1 VGQALASTSFWPAK
15 LVDARPE
22 AWHDDRGKVS
32 SENVLVNTHS
42 KRVHFLPGVLV
53 RTAPTGTAVPLVVD
67 SPHSGRAYP
76 EDFGHSAPLAMLRRA
91 EDAFVDDLYE
101 DAPRHGAGFLKALF
115 PRSYVDPN
123 RHEAEIDPTMLS
135 GTWRFPIEASE
146 RTEMGLGLIRRLIRG
161 NVPVYERLLT
171 VAEIEDR
178 IARYHRPYH
187 EELEAMLAELHAR
200 FGAVWHINAHSM
212 KALGRKQG
220 KSIPRDDFVL
230 GDLEGESCD
239 PDFTA
244 FVAET
249 LQGYGYTVRIN
260 HPFKGAALV
269 QRFGRP
275 KEGRHSL
282 QIEVNRGLYMDEDKI
297 EKTGG
302 FEALKRDIDRL
313 LAAVAGFVEQQA
325 RSVLPAAREGE

>member
-1 VGQALASTSFWPAK
+1 MKNA
-15 LVDARPE
+15 DI
-22 AWHDDRGKVS
+22 
-32 SENVLVNTHS
+32 
-42 KRVHFLPGVLV
+42 KRVRFLPGVLV
-53 RTAPTGTAVPLVVD
+53 RSAPAGTAVPLVVD

-76 EDFGHSAPLAMLRRA
+76 EDFGHAAPLALLRRA

-101 DAPRHGAGFLKALF
+101 AAPLHGAGFLKALF

-123 RHEAEIDPTMLS
+123 RNEAEIDPAMLD
-135 GTWRFPIEASE
+135 GAWPAAIEASE

-161 NVPVYERLLT
+161 NVPVYDRKLP
-171 VAEIEDR
+171 VAEIAAR
-178 IARYHRPYH
+178 IAGFHRPYH
-187 EELEAMLAELHAR
+187 DELEAMLTELHAR

-239 PDFTA
+239 PEFTA
-244 FVAET
+244 FVAEA
-249 LQGYGYTVRIN
+249 LQSYGYTVRIN

-269 QRFGRP
+269 KRFGRP

-282 QIEVNRGLYMDEDKI
+282 QIEVNRGLYMDEEKI
-297 EKTGG
+297 EKTAD
-302 FEALKRDIDRL
+302 FAALKRDIDRM
-313 LAAVAGFVEQQA
+313 LAAVADFVGAQVQA
-325 RSVLPAAREGE
+325 SLPEAREGE

>member
-1 VGQALASTSFWPAK
+1 VW
-15 LVDARPE
+15 
-22 AWHDDRGKVS
+22 
-32 SENVLVNTHS
+32 
-42 KRVHFLPGVLV
+42 
-53 RTAPTGTAVPLVVD
+53 PLVVD

-76 EDFGHSAPLAMLRRA
+76 EDFGHAAPLALLRRA

-101 DAPRHGAGFLKALF
+101 DAPLHGAGFLKALF

-123 RHEAEIDPTMLS
+123 RHEAEIDPGMLE
-135 GTWRFPIEASE
+135 GDWPTPIEASA

-161 NVPVYERLLT
+161 NVPVYDRLLP

-178 IARYHRPYH
+178 IARFHRPYH
-187 EELEAMLAELHAR
+187 DELEAMLAELHAR

-212 KALGRKQG
+212 KAMGRKQG

-239 PDFTA
+239 PEFTT

-249 LQGYGYTVRIN
+249 LQDFGYSVRIN

-269 QRFGRP
+269 KRFGRP
-275 KEGRHSL
+275 REGRHSL
-282 QIEVNRGLYMDEDKI
+282 QIEVNRGLYMDEERI
-297 EKTGG
+297 EKTED
-302 FEALKRDIDRL
+302 FDTLKRDVDRL
-313 LAAVAGFVEQQA
+313 LAAVAGFVEQQLQPP
-325 RSVLPAAREGE
+325 LPEAREGE

>member
-1 VGQALASTSFWPAK
+1 LAAI
-15 LVDARPE
+15 
-22 AWHDDRGKVS
+22 
-32 SENVLVNTHS
+32 HS
-42 KRVHFLPGVLV
+42 KRIRFLPGVLV
-53 RTAPTGTAVPLVVD
+53 RSAPTGTARPLVVD

-76 EDFGHSAPLAMLRRA
+76 EDFGHAAPLALLRRA

-101 DAPRHGAGFLKALF
+101 DAPLHGAGFLKALF

-123 RHEAEIDPTMLS
+123 RHEAEIDPGMLTDAWPS
-135 GTWRFPIEASE
+135 AIEASE

-161 NVPVYERLLT
+161 NVPVYDRQLS

-178 IARYHRPYH
+178 IARFHRPYH
-187 EELEAMLAELHAR
+187 DELEAMLGELHGR

-239 PDFTA
+239 PEFTA

-260 HPFKGAALV
+260 HPFKGAELV
-269 QRFGRP
+269 RRFGRP
-275 KEGRHSL
+275 REGRHSL

-297 EKTGG
+297 EKTAG
-302 FEALKRDIDRL
+302 FAALKRDIDRL
-313 LAAVAGFVEQQA
+313 LAAVAGFVEQQV
-325 RSVLPAAREGE
+325 RLSLPEAREGE

>member
-1 VGQALASTSFWPAK
+1 MATHPPGGVSSGNLLAST
-15 LVDARPE
+15 R
-22 AWHDDRGKVS
+22 
-32 SENVLVNTHS
+32 S
-42 KRVHFLPGVLV
+42 KRVRFLPGVLV
-53 RTAPTGTAVPLVVD
+53 RTAPTGATLPLVVD
-67 SPHSGRAYP
+67 SPHSGQAYP
-76 EDFGHSAPLAMLRRA
+76 EDFGHAAPLALLRRA

-101 DAPRHGAGFLKALF
+101 DAPHHGAGFLKALF

-123 RHEAEIDPTMLS
+123 RHEGEIDPAMLD
-135 GTWRFPIEASE
+135 GDWPCAIAASE

-161 NVPVYERLLT
+161 NVPVYDRLLT
-171 VAEIEDR
+171 VAEVEAR
-178 IARYHRPYH
+178 IARFHRPYH
-187 EELEAMLAELHAR
+187 DELEAMLTEMHAR
-200 FGAVWHINAHSM
+200 FGGVWHINAHSM

-220 KSIPRDDFVL
+220 RSIPRDDFVL

-239 PDFTA
+239 PEFTG

-249 LQGYGYTVRIN
+249 LKGYGYSVRIN

-297 EKTGG
+297 EKTAG
-302 FEALKRDIDRL
+302 FDALKRDIDRM
-313 LAAVAGFVEQQA
+313 LAAVAGFVAQQIEN
-325 RSVLPAAREGE
+325 VLPEAREGE

>member
-1 VGQALASTSFWPAK
+1 LADRWQPTHAVANNENPLASIEIK
-15 LVDARPE
+15 
-22 AWHDDRGKVS
+22 KV
-32 SENVLVNTHS
+32 
-42 KRVHFLPGVLV
+42 RFLPGVLV
-53 RTAPTGTAVPLVVD
+53 RTAPTGKAVPLVVD
-67 SPHSGRAYP
+67 SPHSGHAYP
-76 EDFGHSAPLAMLRRA
+76 EDFGHAAPLALLRRA

-123 RHEAEIDPTMLS
+123 RHEAEIDPAMLD
-135 GTWRFPIEASE
+135 GAWPNTIDPTE

-161 NVPVYERLLT
+161 NVPVYDRLLT

-178 IARYHRPYH
+178 IARFHRPYH
-187 EELEAMLAELHAR
+187 DELETMLAEMHAR
-200 FGAVWHINAHSM
+200 FGGVWHINAHSM

-230 GDLEGESCD
+230 GDLQGESCD
-239 PDFTA
+239 PEFTA

-249 LQGYGYTVRIN
+249 LKGFGYSVKLN

-275 KEGRHSL
+275 KDGRHSL
-282 QIEVNRGLYMDEDKI
+282 QIEVNRGLYMDEEKI
-297 EKTGG
+297 EKTAN
-302 FEALKRDIDRL
+302 FAVLKRDIDRM
-313 LAAVAGFVEQQA
+313 LAAVAGFVEQQIGSA
-325 RSVLPAAREGE
+325 LSEAQEGE

>member
-1 VGQALASTSFWPAK
+1 MPGLKPGMTTEYDVNVENLLANAEIK
-15 LVDARPE
+15 
-22 AWHDDRGKVS
+22 KV
-32 SENVLVNTHS
+32 
-42 KRVHFLPGVLV
+42 RFLPGVLV
-53 RTAPTGTAVPLVVD
+53 RTAPTGAALPLVVD

-76 EDFGHSAPLAMLRRA
+76 EDFGHSAPLALLRRA

-101 DAPRHGAGFLKALF
+101 DAPRYGAGFLKALF

-123 RHEAEIDPTMLS
+123 RHEAEIDPGMLDAA
-135 GTWRFPIEASE
+135 WPIAIEASE

-161 NVPVYERLLT
+161 NVPVYDRLLSVT
-171 VAEIEDR
+171 EIAAR
-178 IARYHRPYH
+178 IAGYHRPYH
-187 EELEAMLAELHAR
+187 DELEAMLAEMHAR
-200 FGAVWHINAHSM
+200 FGGVWHINAHSM

-239 PDFTA
+239 PDFTT

-249 LQGYGYTVRIN
+249 LRGYGYTVRIN
-260 HPFKGAALV
+260 HPFKGAELV
-269 QRFGRP
+269 KRFGRP

-297 EKTGG
+297 EKIAS
-302 FEALKRDIDRL
+302 FDALKRDIDRM
-313 LAAVAGFVEQQA
+313 LAAVAGFVGQQI
-325 RSVLPAAREGE
+325 RSFPEAREGE

>member
-1 VGQALASTSFWPAK
+1 LPSTDSK
-15 LVDARPE
+15 
-22 AWHDDRGKVS
+22 KV
-32 SENVLVNTHS
+32 
-42 KRVHFLPGVLV
+42 RFLPGVLV
-53 RTAPTGTAVPLVVD
+53 RYAPAGRVLPVVVD

-76 EDFGHSAPLAMLRRA
+76 EDFGHAAPLAQLRRA

-123 RHEAEIDPTMLS
+123 RHEAEIDPEMLA
-135 GTWRFPIEASE
+135 GAWPNAIEASE

-161 NVPVYERLLT
+161 NVPVYDRKLEI
-171 VAEIEDR
+171 AEIEDR
-178 IARYHRPYH
+178 IARFHRPYH
-187 EELEAMLAELHAR
+187 AELEAMLTEMHAR

-220 KSIPRDDFVL
+220 RPIPRDDFVL

-249 LQGYGYTVRIN
+249 LTGYGYTVRIN
-260 HPFKGAALV
+260 HPFKGAELV
-269 QRFGRP
+269 KRFGRP
-275 KEGRHSL
+275 REGRHSL
-282 QIEVNRGLYMDEDKI
+282 QIEVNRGLYMDEEKI
-297 EKTGG
+297 EKTAG
-302 FEALKRDIDRL
+302 FETLKRDIDRML
-313 LAAVAGFVEQQA
+313 NAVAGFAEQQLQPS
-325 RSVLPAAREGE
+325 REAREGE

>member
-1 VGQALASTSFWPAK
+1 MQ
-15 LVDARPE
+15 
-22 AWHDDRGKVS
+22 
-32 SENVLVNTHS
+32 SESKPSDS
-42 KRVHFLPGVLV
+42 KRIRFLPGVLV
-53 RTAPTGTAVPLVVD
+53 RSAPAGTARPLVVD

-76 EDFGHSAPLAMLRRA
+76 EDFGHAAPLALLRRA

-123 RHEAEIDPTMLS
+123 RHEGEIDPGMLADDWPH
-135 GTWRFPIEASE
+135 TIAASE
-146 RTEMGLGLIRRLIRG
+146 RTQMGLGLIRRLIRG
-161 NVPVYERLLT
+161 NVPVYDRLLPI
-171 VAEIEDR
+171 AEVEDR
-178 IARYHRPYH
+178 IARFHRPYH
-187 EELEAMLAELHAR
+187 DELEAMLAELHAR

-239 PDFTA
+239 PEFTT

-260 HPFKGAALV
+260 HPFKGAELV
-269 QRFGRP
+269 KRFGRP
-275 KEGRHSL
+275 RESRHSL
-282 QIEVNRGLYMDEDKI
+282 QIEVNRGLYMDEEKI
-297 EKTGG
+297 EKTDG
-302 FEALKRDIDRL
+302 FDALKRDIDRML
-313 LAAVAGFVEQQA
+313 EAVAGFVEQQVQ
-325 RSVLPAAREGE
+325 SSLPEAREGE

>member
-1 VGQALASTSFWPAK
+1 MQH
-15 LVDARPE
+15 E
-22 AWHDDRGKVS
+22 
-32 SENVLVNTHS
+32 S
-42 KRVHFLPGVLV
+42 KRVRFLPGVLV
-53 RTAPTGTAVPLVVD
+53 RTAPTGVARPLVVD

-76 EDFGHSAPLAMLRRA
+76 EDFGHAAPLSLLRRA

-123 RHEAEIDPTMLS
+123 RHEAEIDPDMLD
-135 GTWRFPIEASE
+135 GAWRSAIEASA

-161 NVPVYERLLT
+161 NVPVYDRKLS
-171 VAEIEDR
+171 VQEIEER
-178 IARYHRPYH
+178 IARFHRPYH
-187 EELEAMLAELHAR
+187 DELEAMLAELHAR

-220 KSIPRDDFVL
+220 RPIPRDDFVL
-230 GDLEGESCD
+230 GDLHGESCD

-249 LQGYGYTVRIN
+249 LKDRGYSVRIN
-260 HPFKGAALV
+260 HPFKGAELV
-269 QRFGRP
+269 RRFGRP
-275 KEGRHSL
+275 RDGRHSL

-297 EKTGG
+297 EKTDG
-302 FEALKRDIDRL
+302 FDALKRDIDRL
-313 LAAVAGFVEQQA
+313 LAAVADFAEQQVQPA
-325 RSVLPAAREGE
+325 LPEAREGE

>member
-1 VGQALASTSFWPAK
+1 MHA
-15 LVDARPE
+15 D
-22 AWHDDRGKVS
+22 
-32 SENVLVNTHS
+32 S
-42 KRVHFLPGVLV
+42 KRIRFLPGILV
-53 RTAPTGTAVPLVVD
+53 RYAPAGTARPLVVD

-76 EDFGHSAPLAMLRRA
+76 QDFGHAAPLALLRRA

-101 DAPRHGAGFLKALF
+101 DAPRVGAGFLKALF

-123 RHEAEIDPTMLS
+123 RHEGEIDPAMLDGAWPS
-135 GTWRFPIEASE
+135 AIEASA

-161 NVPVYERLLT
+161 NVPVYDRLLP

-178 IARYHRPYH
+178 IARFHRPYH
-187 EELEAMLAELHAR
+187 GELEAMLAELHAR

-239 PDFTA
+239 AEFTD

-249 LQGYGYTVRIN
+249 LRNYGYSVRIN
-260 HPFKGAALV
+260 HPFKGAELV
-269 QRFGRP
+269 RRFGRP
-275 KEGRHSL
+275 KQGRHSL
-282 QIEVNRGLYMDEDKI
+282 QIEVNRGLYMDEDKV
-297 EKTGG
+297 ERTDG

-325 RSVLPAAREGE
+325 AAILPEAREGE